1 MHLES
6 KMSEGFEPSH
16 MLASDNSAFCI
27 HCLTSLVAAL
37 ALQALTVRVLA
48 SMRMAQDY
56 QTWRLG
62 DKSIGPSGLAEL

>member
-1 MHLES
+1 
-6 KMSEGFEPSH
+6 MSEGFEPSH
-16 MLASDNSAFCI
+16 MLASDNSEFCI

-37 ALQALTVRVLA
+37 ALQAMTVRVLA

-62 DKSIGPSGLAEL
+62 DKSIGLSELAEI